1 MKVSRLASL
10 AAVSLVLA
18 FTAQASSRPRYGG
31 TAHVV
36 LRDRVNTLDPLGEE
50 DHPATRD
57 RMMALVFEGLTSMD
71 AEGRLRPGLATWWQ
85 SDANKRVWHFHLRL
99 AQFHDGSALTA
110 SDAVASLQR
119 SMSEWKITATDRQ
132 TISIDATAPAPH
144 LPELLALPRFAIA
157 KKTPENTLFGTGP
170 YKFSE
175 WQPGERLVLT
185 TNDDYWGGRPFP
197 DAIEFQMGVPLRD
210 QLLER
215 QLGPYAAAELTVD
228 QVRSLEQSSQNVMI
242 SRQSDLFA
250 IVFLQTDDASATRGR
265 KPVDPRIREALANT
279 VNRNAITNVILQKRA
294 AAASGLLPQWLTG
307 YESLFPANS
316 NIDRAKELRSETAAL
331 IIIPPIALAY
341 DASEPTSKL
350 LAERIALDAREAG
363 IVVQPFGEAHVGN
376 KQARS
381 SLNADAV
388 LVRLPL
394 ASTEP
399 SIALAAR
406 MDEMGLLPEHA
417 AFNVR
422 ADQPEQL
429 FDLESK
435 TLQSFRVIPIAHA
448 SQAVWL
454 SPVTHNWQLSPTGT
468 WQLDQLWVEGAR

>member
-1 MKVSRLASL
+1 MKRLRLVSLAVASL
-10 AAVSLVLA
+10 LLAALA
-18 FTAQASSRPRYGG
+18 PASSRPRYGG
-31 TAHVV
+31 TAHIV

-57 RMMALVFEGLTSMD
+57 RMMALIFENLTSMD
-71 AEGRLRPGLATWWQ
+71 AQGRLRPGLATSWQ

-99 AQFHDGSALTA
+99 AQFHDGSVLTA
-110 SDAVASLQR
+110 NDAVASLQR
-119 SMSEWKITATDRQ
+119 SMSEWKISATDRQ

-144 LPELLALPRFAIA
+144 LPELLVLPRFAIA

-175 WQPGERLVLT
+175 WQPGERLLLT
-185 TNDDYWGGRPFP
+185 ANDEYWGGRPFP

-215 QLGPYAAAELTVD
+215 QLGPYAAAELSVD
-228 QVRSLEQSSQNVMI
+228 QLRNLEQANQNIMI

-250 IVFLQTDDASATRGR
+250 IAFLQGDDVPTGRGR
-265 KPVDPRIREALANT
+265 RPVDPRIREALANT
-279 VNRNAITNVILQKRA
+279 VNRGAITNVILNKRA
-294 AAASGLLPQWLTG
+294 VAANGILPQWLTG
-307 YESLFPANS
+307 YESLLPANNS
-316 NIDRAKELRSETAAL
+316 MERAKELRAETAAL
-331 IIIPPIALAY
+331 VIIPPIALAY
-341 DASEPTSKL
+341 DASDPTSKL

-363 IVVQPFGEAHVGN
+363 IIVQPFGEAHAGN
-376 KQARS
+376 RQARA

-388 LVRLPL
+388 LLRLPL
-394 ASTEP
+394 ASAE
-399 SIALAAR
+399 SSVALAAR
-406 MDEMGLLPEHA
+406 MDEMALLPEHSA
-417 AFNVR
+417 LNVK

-429 FDLESK
+429 FELESK

-454 SPVTHNWQLSPTGT
+454 SPLTHNWQQSPTGS
-468 WQLDQLWVEGAR
+468 WQLDQLWMEGAR

>member
-1 MKVSRLASL
+1 MKPSRLMSAAVASL
-10 AAVSLVLA
+10 ALVLL
-18 FTAQASSRPRYGG
+18 AQASSRPRYGG
-31 TAHVV
+31 AAHIV

-57 RMMALVFEGLTSMD
+57 RMNALIFENLTSMD
-71 AEGRLRPGLATWWQ
+71 AQGRLRSGLASSWR
-85 SDANKRVWHFHLRL
+85 SDASKRVWQFHLRL
-99 AQFHDGSALTA
+99 AEFHDGSVLTA
-110 SDAVASLQR
+110 ADAVASLQR
-119 SMSEWKITATDRQ
+119 SMGEWKITAIDRQ
-132 TISIDATAPAPH
+132 TISIDATASAPH

-175 WQPGERLVLT
+175 WQAGERLVLT
-185 TNDDYWGGRPFP
+185 ANDDYWGGRPFP
-197 DAIEFQMGVPLRD
+197 DSIEFQMGLPLRD

-228 QVRSLEQSSQNVMI
+228 QLRSIEQTNQNIMI

-250 IVFLQTDDASATRGR
+250 IVFLQGDDAAGRGR

-279 VNRNAITNVILQKRA
+279 VNRGAITSVILQKRA
-294 AAASGLLPQWLTG
+294 VAASGILPQWLTG
-307 YESLFPANS
+307 YESLFPGNNS
-316 NIDRAKELRSETAAL
+316 MDRAKELRSETAAL
-331 IIIPPIALAY
+331 VIVPPIALAY
-341 DASEPTSKL
+341 DASDPISKL

-381 SLNADAV
+381 SLNAGAV
-388 LVRLPL
+388 LLRLPL
-394 ASTEP
+394 AATEP
-399 SIALAAR
+399 SVALAAR
-406 MDEMGLLPEHA
+406 MDEMGLLPEHSA
-417 AFNVR
+417 LNLK

-429 FDLESK
+429 FDLEGK
-435 TLQSFRVIPIAHA
+435 ALQTFRVIPIAHS

-454 SPVTHNWQLSPTGT
+454 SPATHNWQQSPTGS
-468 WQLDQLWVEGAR
+468 WQLDQFWVEGAR